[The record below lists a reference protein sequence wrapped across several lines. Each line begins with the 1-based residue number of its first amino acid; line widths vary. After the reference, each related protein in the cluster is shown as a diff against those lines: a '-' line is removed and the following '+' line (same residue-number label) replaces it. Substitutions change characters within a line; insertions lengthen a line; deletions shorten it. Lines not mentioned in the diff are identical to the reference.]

1 MNNEKEIEEQTRV
14 LENDKKRM
22 LVSASAGSGKTFV
35 MIKYITN
42 LVCRKK
48 VPVDKLLVLT
58 FTKAAATEMKTR
70 LQKSLKA
77 EEKDEFIIKQLDA
90 LSTANISTIHA
101 FCEKTIKKY
110 ANLLDLN
117 ENFSIADESVSQKIR
132 QDAFTLAIN
141 QLQKEKPET
150 YELIFGAYKNNR
162 DKVQS
167 IVFEIENLVNSIS
180 DKIEFLRKNK
190 ENSGEY
196 FECALQFLLL
206 NKKKQFEEVVEEI
219 RKLHLDEFAD
229 EVLKAFNPALNKQDF
244 IEFVLQLENF
254 KFPSLPK
261 KKDIGVEE
269 AETLKIIRKKVTDD
283 ISDVL
288 ALNLLSQENMQAQKD
303 GVLEKLLIELFER
316 YEAVETKLKKSQN
329 LLDFYDL
336 EKYMQILSCKENLFS
351 NIEYVFVDE
360 YQDTN
365 KIQERIIKNVAKNSN
380 FVAVG
385 DVKQGIYGFRL
396 ASSEIFLK
404 DQKDFAKDADSAVN
418 FLKSNFRS
426 SSRVLDFI
434 NDIFAVCMTE
444 KVCGV
449 DYKNSSMLQSKAQYL
464 PEQAK
469 PINIDVVAKPKFEMT
484 ELVDVYSVKE
494 AKMVSN
500 DKNLLMLQTI
510 KSRISEV
517 LATEIYIEKEKVYRK
532 CSYSDIAILSRKRDD
547 LFNELEDYLLKNDVP
562 VVSKSRNFLLE
573 EVEVQ
578 VLLNYLKLTLNM
590 DDEVACLSVLLSG
603 IGGFKPETIVEEKSQ
618 TDFTLCETVENDK
631 NKTFEKFNSN
641 LREFRQNLLVLGAKK
656 AFLNLFIETNYRAFI
671 NTKTGQR
678 KINLFIDRFLS
689 EIEKSGYEFDVAGLI
704 NYFETVD
711 ITVTAD
717 ANSVEDAVLLTT
729 IHNSKG
735 LEYPIVFLINC
746 DQSLSKTRPK
756 YDIQINEKF
765 GLGVKFYDIENNNE
779 IKTVKMKAIQEDEK
793 QKDFVEELMI
803 FYVALTRAKNRL
815 YLFGEFDESH
825 FDRHNIKSCD
835 SYFDWIFFA
844 LKSVKEKFL
853 QSQKYEDEN
862 LSIDYVESI
871 CEINKII
878 EEKNIE
884 AQKDKNLI
892 NNLQKYLDFEYVL
905 NDNSNFKLK
914 ETVTSLNNRFKED
927 KLHIFSNENFSFGG
941 KSVET
946 GNAYH
951 LALKY
956 LDFQKVTNAET
967 LKFEAEKL
975 KDVVNFELVD
985 LDTLLKNIN
994 ILRKI
999 TENGV
1004 IFKEKEFILKEKVS
1018 NLVETEIDEKI
1029 LVQGV
1034 VDLFIIKNKKIIL
1047 IDYKYSNYNSEKLIK
1062 NYENQIK
1069 YYKIALENA
1078 FNMPVEKC
1086 YLLSLKNV
1094 NLIEI

>member
-288 ALNLLSQENMQAQKD
+288 DLNLLSQENLQAQKD

-578 VLLNYLKLTLNM
+578 VLLNYLKLALNM

-631 NKTFEKFNSN
+631 DKTFEKFNSN

-711 ITVTAD
+711 IIVTAD

-756 YDIQINEKF
+756 SDIQINEKF

-884 AQKDKNLI
+884 AQKDENLI

-927 KLHIFSNENFSFGG
+927 NLHIFSNENFSFGG
-941 KSVET
+941 KAVET

-967 LKFEAEKL
+967 LKCEAEKL

-985 LDTLLKNIN
+985 FDTLLKNIN
-994 ILRKI
+994 ILREI

-1047 IDYKYSNYNSEKLIK
+1047 IDYKYSNNDSEKLIK

-1078 FNMPVEKC
+1078 FNMPVENC
-1086 YLLSLKNV
+1086 YLLSLKNA

>member
-110 ANLLDLN
+110 ANLLDLD

-150 YELIFGAYKNNR
+150 YELIFSAYKNNR

-180 DKIEFLRKNK
+180 DKVEFLRKNK

-206 NKKKQFEEVVEEI
+206 NLKKQFEEVVEEI

-229 EVLKAFNPALNKQDF
+229 EVLKAFSPALNKQDF

-254 KFPSLPK
+254 KFPSIPK

-269 AETLKIIRKKVTDD
+269 AETLKIIRKKVMDD

-288 ALNLLSQENMQAQKD
+288 ALNLTSQENLQVQKD

-404 DQKDFAKDADSAVN
+404 DQKDFAKDADSTVN

-469 PINIDVVAKPKFEMT
+469 PINIDVVAKPKFET
-484 ELVDVYSVKE
+484 VELVDIYSVKE

-500 DKNLLMLQTI
+500 DKNLLILQTI

-578 VLLNYLKLTLNM
+578 VLLNYLKLALNM

-618 TDFTLCETVENDK
+618 TDFTLCEIVENDK

-656 AFLNLFIETNYRAFI
+656 AFLNLFLETNYRAFI

-678 KINLFIDRFLS
+678 KTNLFIDRFLS

-756 YDIQINEKF
+756 SDIQINEKY

-1062 NYENQIK
+1062 NYKNQIK